1 RLPFHLA
8 RLARPSKPLR
18 QRQKRGRSGM
28 ARFLSRRSTRRCASA
43 PAKQTRMHFDRKRK
57 KQMKTVWRN
66 IALLGAAGLAAAVM
80 IDPSLAQAPA
90 AAAPAAAPKA
100 PDLVINKADDCWMMI
115 SSALVLMM
123 TVPGLALFY
132 GGMVRTKNMLSM
144 LTQVFAIQCIVCV
157 AWFVYAYSLAFT
169 EGSGFTSPF
178 IGGLSRL
185 FMAGIDVKSPAA
197 T

>member
-1 RLPFHLA
+1 M
-8 RLARPSKPLR
+8 K
-18 QRQKRGRSGM
+18 
-28 ARFLSRRSTRRCASA
+28 SA
-43 PAKQTRMHFDRKRK
+43 
-57 KQMKTVWRN
+57 WRN
-66 IALLGAAGLAAAVM
+66 LALIGGAVLAVAAI
-80 IDPSLAQAPA
+80 IDPALAQAPA

-100 PDLVINKADDCWMMI
+100 PDLVINKADDAWMMI
-115 SSALVLMM
+115 STALVLMM

-185 FMAGIDVKSPAA
+185 FLSGLASDKALTG